1 MRSKKERKEGKE
13 PAQLALPGLQASDD
27 VSGGTRRLG
36 PLQRTRQVLVS
47 TPLTRRRFLA
57 GTLGWVS
64 VAIAAALG
72 IPAAV
77 AVVSPAFRRSE
88 EGWSPIGRLGKP
100 EPGEPDLTV
109 VGTPI
114 LASFTSLVQDAYLKA
129 SPREVSVYVVNHGNN
144 EFTIYDDHCTHL
156 GCPFDWDEKTA
167 GFVCPCH
174 NGLFDADGRVTGG
187 PPPRPLDRYEY
198 KVEGDV
204 LYAGHLYRVNDDLDR
219 V

>member
-1 MRSKKERKEGKE
+1 MRSKKGPKKRKE
-13 PAQLALPGLQASDD
+13 PTQLALPGLQASRAEA
-27 VSGGTRRLG
+27 SAKLR

-64 VAIAAALG
+64 AAIAAALG

-77 AVVSPAFRRSE
+77 AVVAPAFRTSDK
-88 EGWSPIGRLGKP
+88 GWSPIGRLGKP
-100 EPGEPDLTV
+100 DPGEPDLTI

-129 SPREVSVYVVNHGNN
+129 SPREVSVYVLNHGDGQ
-144 EFTIYDDHCTHL
+144 FTIYDDRCTHL
-156 GCPFDWDEKTA
+156 GCPFDWDDKVR
-167 GFVCPCH
+167 GFLCPCH
-174 NGLFDADGRVTGG
+174 NGEFDENGRVTGG

-198 KVEGDV
+198 KVDGDV
-204 LYAGHLYRVNDDLDR
+204 LYAGSLYRVDGDLNR